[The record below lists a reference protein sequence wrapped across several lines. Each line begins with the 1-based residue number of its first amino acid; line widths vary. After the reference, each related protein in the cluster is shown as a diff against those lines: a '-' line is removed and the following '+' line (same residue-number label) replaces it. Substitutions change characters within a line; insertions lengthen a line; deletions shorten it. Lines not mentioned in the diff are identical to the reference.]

1 MDEQQQLM
9 IVAQQQFKRQYKF
22 KLVRHDLVS
31 ICITAGVIFATV
43 IMTLVFI
50 LNICTVRG
58 EGMAPNIENG
68 SKVCINK
75 LAYKSRTPQRGEV
88 VLVSGHL
95 MRIVGLPG
103 EHVELNGGQI
113 SIDGEYISES
123 YLASDT
129 ETPPTR
135 TKHPLIYLI
144 QNIFF
149 FLIIGIV
156 IRIQDRLALLISV
169 RSKVRQD
176 FYSNKR
182 APDFS
187 GAFLMPKT
195 LLFRIRVLHSALHK
209 RVP

>member
-129 ETPPTR
+129 ETPP
-135 TKHPLIYLI
+135 Y
-144 QNIFF
+144 QNETSFDLSDTEY
-149 FLIIGIV
+149 FLLSDNRNCYQDSRQIGPV
-156 IRIQDRLALLISV
+156 DISQI
-169 RSKVRQD
+169 KG
-176 FYSNKR
+176 K
-182 APDFS
+182 A
-187 GAFLMPKT
+187 GFL
-195 LLFRIRVLHSALHK
+195 F
-209 RVP
+209 